1 MARRSS
7 GVVVSL
13 RSSEG
18 SSPRRNTFTGQD
30 ARARRLAA
38 APVFWEDITPKYTV
52 VRTLAAVG
60 SPSAGHSLNLTMLL
74 AFTPFAA

>member
-38 APVFWEDITPKYTV
+38 APVFWEDTTPKYAV
-52 VRTLAAVG
+52 V
-60 SPSAGHSLNLTMLL
+60 
-74 AFTPFAA
+74 

>member
-18 SSPRRNTFTGQD
+18 SSPPDETPS
-30 ARARRLAA
+30 
-38 APVFWEDITPKYTV
+38 PVFWEDITPKYTV